1 MNTDLNTT
9 TLKKI
14 NKKIIPFIV
23 LCYFVANLDKTNISI
38 AALQMNADLGLTATM
53 YGLGVG
59 IFYISYIL
67 FEIPSNVIMTKVGAR
82 RWIARI
88 MISWGVISAGM
99 ALVNSPTQL
108 YVMRFLLGMAEAGFA
123 PGIIYYISCWF
134 PKSHRARAMSFFY
147 MGSVMA
153 SVIGLPLSGSLL
165 NLHGIADIAGWRW
178 LFVLEGIPAVVLGIL
193 VLSRLPDS
201 PKQAKWLS
209 SQQKQWLDTQI
220 TADNKD
226 VEISHNRWFEA
237 LKSKPVLLLS
247 LVWFLQAFGSIG
259 ITLFMPLIIKSMLLE
274 QNNIVVS
281 IFSAI
286 PFLCA
291 CLFMYLNGRHS
302 DKTKERSLHM
312 GLPLIFSG
320 IALSIAIFSSNL
332 WFAWMLLVLC
342 VGFNFALTPI
352 FWAVTTEKLSGVTA
366 AASIAFIN
374 TVANFVGLGLPPI
387 LGKIKDN
394 TGSYHSGLLIVAV
407 ALIIGGIVGII
418 VSRPSKSMPSSIKR
432 DLPHH
437 SENRII

>member
-1 MNTDLNTT
+1 MNTDLYTT
-9 TLKKI
+9 TLKKLNI
-14 NKKIIPFIV
+14 KIIPFIV

-59 IFYISYIL
+59 IFYISYII
-67 FEIPSNVIMTKVGAR
+67 FEIPSNIIMTRVGAR

-88 MISWGVISAGM
+88 MISWGMISAGM
-99 ALVNSPTQL
+99 ALVNSPMQL
-108 YVMRFLLGMAEAGFA
+108 YIMRFLLGMAEAGFA

-153 SVIGLPLSGSLL
+153 SVIGLPISGSLL
-165 NLHGIADIAGWRW
+165 NMHGLADIAGWRW
-178 LFVLEGIPAVVLGIL
+178 LFVLEGIPAVVLGVL
-193 VLSRLPDS
+193 VLFRLPDS
-201 PKQAKWLS
+201 PNHATWLS
-209 SQQKQWLDTQI
+209 PQQKQWLNTQI
-220 TADNKD
+220 AHDSKG
-226 VEISHNRWFEA
+226 VEISHTRWFEA

-259 ITLFMPLIIKSMLLE
+259 ITLFMPLIIKSMLRD
-274 QNNIVVS
+274 QSNIVIS
-281 IFSAI
+281 LFSAV

-302 DKTKERSLHM
+302 DTTRERSLHL

-320 IALSIAIFSSNL
+320 LALGIAIYSSNL
-332 WFAWMLLVLC
+332 WFAWVLLVLC
-342 VGFNFALTPI
+342 VGFNFALTPV

-387 LGKIKDN
+387 LGKIKD
-394 TGSYHSGLLIVAV
+394 TTDSYHSGLLIVAV
-407 ALIIGGIVGII
+407 ALIIGGVVGILA
-418 VSRPSKSMPSSIKR
+418 SRPGKSAAGNV
-432 DLPHH
+432 PHPFPH
-437 SENRII
+437 NS